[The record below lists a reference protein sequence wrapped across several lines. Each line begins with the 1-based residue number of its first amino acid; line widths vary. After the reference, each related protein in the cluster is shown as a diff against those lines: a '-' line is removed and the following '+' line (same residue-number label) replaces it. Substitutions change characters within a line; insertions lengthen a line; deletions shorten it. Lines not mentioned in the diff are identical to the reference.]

1 MKATVLPRDKV
12 VKIRY
17 SKDDKLNEL
26 LDALMTVPD
35 MEVIDRGYRM

>member
-1 MKATVLPRDKV
+1 MKAIVLTRDKV

-17 SKDDKLNEL
+17 DQDDKLNDL
-26 LDALMTVPD
+26 LAKLIEVPD